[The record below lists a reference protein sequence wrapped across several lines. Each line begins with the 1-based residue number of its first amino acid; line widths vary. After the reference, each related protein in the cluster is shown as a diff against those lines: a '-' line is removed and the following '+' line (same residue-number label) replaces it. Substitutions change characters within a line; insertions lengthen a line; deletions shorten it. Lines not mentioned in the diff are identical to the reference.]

1 MLRTLEA
8 YHIYIALHNYLKMI
22 RHVRHRLDNLDRI
35 DQYPTSLCHGAI
47 CYLRESGARVDEVKS
62 SLKPTLAP
70 LDASLL
76 TTTLLALEK
85 ERPEPAADDPIR
97 RTQSCTT
104 SHMLTVRWNN
114 TTGWATPEIRPY
126 ENFSLPPTSSVLHYG
141 TECFACTYL
150 TTYAPTHLEL
160 HDTSSH
166 LKCIKASGTWLIPK

>member
-1 MLRTLEA
+1 MLRTLKA

-85 ERPEPAADDPIR
+85 ERPVPAADDPIR
-97 RTQSCTT
+97 HT
-104 SHMLTVRWNN
+104 
-114 TTGWATPEIRPY
+114 E
-126 ENFSLPPTSSVLHYG
+126 LHYEPHADSPLEQHHRVG
-141 TECFACTYL
+141 HAGDKAVRELQPATDIERPALRYRMFRVYL
-150 TTYAPTHLEL
+150 PNYLRTYAPRTPRHLVALEV
-160 HDTSSH
+160 H
-166 LKCIKASGTWLIPK
+166 